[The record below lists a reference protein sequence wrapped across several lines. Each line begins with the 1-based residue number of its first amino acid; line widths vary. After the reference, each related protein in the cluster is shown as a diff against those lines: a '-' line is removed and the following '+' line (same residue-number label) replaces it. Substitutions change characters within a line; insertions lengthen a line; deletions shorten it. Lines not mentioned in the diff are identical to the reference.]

1 MSIRYNATPGFT
13 LIEIITV
20 LAILS
25 ILAGVLIPITI
36 KNIDESRLTAAQKD
50 TNAIVTA
57 IVNFHIDTK
66 LWPVYTTY
74 PGSEN
79 VYVLETAGGDDA
91 TATGNGVW
99 LSANS
104 DLFFEHLIDNQTN
117 PQYTN
122 WKGPYLGEFKP
133 DPWGRKYYASIGSLW
148 DNGGWAAGADPAQAW
163 VISAGPDGNIDTDPK
178 GTLNND
184 PTGDSDDIGFLIS
197 GYGS

>member
-1 MSIRYNATPGFT
+1 MTKKFKEKRGFT

-50 TNAIVTA
+50 TNAIVAA

-66 LWPVYTTY
+66 TWPVYTSY
-74 PGSEN
+74 PGSKN
-79 VYVLETAGGDDA
+79 VYILKTDEGADA
-91 TATGNGVW
+91 AAAGNGVW

-104 DLFFEHLIDNQTN
+104 DFFFEQLIDNETN
-117 PQYTN
+117 PRYTD
-122 WKGPYLGEFKP
+122 WRGPYLGEFKP

-178 GTLNND
+178 GMLNGD
-184 PTGDSDDIGFLIS
+184 PTGDEDDIGFLIS
-197 GYGS
+197 SYGG

>member
-1 MSIRYNATPGFT
+1 MTTQYKETRGFT

-25 ILAGVLIPITI
+25 ILASVLIPITI

-50 TNAIVTA
+50 TNAIATA

-79 VYVLETAGGDDA
+79 IYILETAKGGDA

-104 DLFFEHLIDNQTN
+104 DYFFKHLVDNETN

-122 WKGPYLGEFKP
+122 WRGPYLGELKT
-133 DPWGRKYYASIGSLW
+133 DPWGRRYYASVGSLW
-148 DNGGWAAGADPAQAW
+148 DNGGWGSGADPAQAW
-163 VISAGPDGNIDTDPK
+163 VISSGPDGNIDTDPK
-178 GTLNND
+178 GTLNSD
-184 PTGDSDDIGFLIS
+184 PTGASDDIGFLIS
-197 GYGS
+197 SYGG

>member
-1 MSIRYNATPGFT
+1 MTVHFKGKQGFT

-50 TNAIVTA
+50 TNAITAA

-66 LWPVYTTY
+66 VWPVYTTY
-74 PGSEN
+74 PGSN
-79 VYVLETAGGDDA
+79 TVYILKTSEGNDA

-99 LSANS
+99 LSATS
-104 DLFFEHLIDNQTN
+104 DYFFEQLIDNEVN

-122 WKGPYLGEFKP
+122 WRGPYLGELKP
-133 DPWGRKYYASIGSLW
+133 DPWGRKYYASVGSLW
-148 DNGGWAAGADPAQAW
+148 DNGGWGAGADPAQAW

-184 PTGDSDDIGFLIS
+184 PTGDEDDIGFLIS
-197 GYGS
+197 GYGG

>member
-1 MSIRYNATPGFT
+1 MAKMSGGDSGFT

-50 TNAIVTA
+50 TNAIAAA

-66 LWPVYTTY
+66 TWPVYRTY
-74 PGSEN
+74 PGSKN
-79 VYVLETAGGDDA
+79 VYILKTEEGADA

-104 DLFFEHLIDNQTN
+104 DFFFDQLIDNEIN
-117 PQYTN
+117 PQYTD
-122 WKGPYLGEFKP
+122 WRGPYIGEFKP
-133 DPWGRKYYASIGSLW
+133 DPWGRKYYASVGSLW
-148 DNGGWAAGADPAQAW
+148 DNGGWASGADPAQAW
-163 VISAGPDGNIDTDPK
+163 VISSGPDGNIDTDPK

-184 PTGDSDDIGFLIS
+184 PTGDEDDIGFLIS
-197 GYGS
+197 SYGG